1 MSIKDY
7 FSDKIAAISTPSES
21 NLLSISNFTR
31 FSDNS
36 AVLFKLDCKGDHFQV
51 SSFSFFADTNIFKR
65 FLPDLKKSYQ
75 SLSGIAKIE
84 TSYEDDVL
92 KIKFKDNGHIDIL
105 CNVFIHDEY
114 SQVVNIGF
122 ELDQSYLPSFIESLE
137 KIYEELFP

>member
-1 MSIKDY
+1 M
-7 FSDKIAAISTPSES
+7 
-21 NLLSISNFTR
+21 
-31 FSDNS
+31 
-36 AVLFKLDCKGDHFQV
+36 
-51 SSFSFFADTNIFKR
+51 
-65 FLPDLKKSYQ
+65 PDLKKSYQ